1 MTEILKLLAEIKDS
15 NNAILELTKGTR
27 KPTDDEVGTINNHA
41 CDVAYFLGR
50 VEIIAQAKADAGKCQ
65 KLPS

>member
-41 CDVAYFLGR
+41 CDVAYFLHRIG
-50 VEIIAQAKADAGKCQ
+50 VIAQAKVDAGKCQ
-65 KLPS
+65 KIPQ